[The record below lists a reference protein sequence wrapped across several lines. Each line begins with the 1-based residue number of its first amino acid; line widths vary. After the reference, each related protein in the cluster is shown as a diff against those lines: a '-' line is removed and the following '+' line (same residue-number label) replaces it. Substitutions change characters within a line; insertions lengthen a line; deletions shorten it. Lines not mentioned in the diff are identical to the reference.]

1 MVETHFS
8 ELPDVKKFKP
18 ALTQPGYLE
27 VHSLCPNCG
36 ASPPG
41 PSDQGIQSYVQFWD
55 LEIWRSETLRLKW
68 CFQRANTNNFFY
80 NFKDLQERQG
90 FESLQLST
98 RLIEDPDEE
107 TPEQTS
113 AEEKR
118 NY

>member
-1 MVETHFS
+1 MCNS
-8 ELPDVKKFKP
+8 
-18 ALTQPGYLE
+18 
-27 VHSLCPNCG
+27 
-36 ASPPG
+36 
-41 PSDQGIQSYVQFWD
+41 
-55 LEIWRSETLRLKW
+55 EIWKFGQVRSFGLNDVSKEQIQIT
-68 CFQRANTNNFFY
+68 FFH

-118 NY
+118 NF